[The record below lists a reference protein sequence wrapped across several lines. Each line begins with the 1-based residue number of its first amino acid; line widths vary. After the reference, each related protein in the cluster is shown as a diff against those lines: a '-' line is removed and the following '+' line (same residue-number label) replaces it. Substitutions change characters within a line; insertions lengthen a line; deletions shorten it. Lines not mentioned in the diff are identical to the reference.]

1 MEKVIT
7 ALKEL
12 GHCTGMQLAHYL
24 GKKPQEVVPDLVFLR
39 DAGIAYDINGIWRWR
54 PVVGTKAPEAE
65 AAK

>member
-24 GKKPQEVVPDLVFLR
+24 GKKPQEVVPDLLFLR
-39 DAGIAYDINGIWRWR
+39 DAGIAYDINGIWR
-54 PVVGTKAPEAE
+54 PSVVTKAIKAE
-65 AAK
+65 ASE

>member
-12 GHCTGMQLAHYL
+12 GHCTGMQLARHL
-24 GKKPQEVVPDLVFLR
+24 GCKPQEVVPDLVFLR

-54 PVVGTKAPEAE
+54 PSVATKSPEAE
-65 AAK
+65 AAE

>member
-24 GKKPQEVVPDLVFLR
+24 GKKPQEVVPDLLFLR
-39 DAGIAYDINGIWRWR
+39 DAGIAYDINGIWR
-54 PVVGTKAPEAE
+54 PCVVTKAIKAE
-65 AAK
+65 AAE